1 MKILLKRAV
10 PVLALLL
17 VSAPALASWTPLGPF
32 GGTVTALAVDPGNPQ
47 VVYAGTFGRGLFKS
61 LDAGETWTN
70 QGPSAGDGFVT
81 SLAIDPARPA
91 TLYAGT
97 LLGVYKSTDG
107 GASWLPSLP
116 LTFPDEFGA
125 LAIDPRTPS
134 TLFAGNRSGIYKST
148 DGGKTWVLKN
158 TGLRLSEPSVN
169 ALMVD
174 PTQPG
179 LVYAGIGIDGLY
191 RSLDGGETWTLAR
204 EGIVSA
210 LAASAQTDTIY
221 AGTYKGVFKSKDHG
235 ESWRSTGRLPKQSVT
250 ALIIDPQS
258 ASTLFAAVFGF
269 GVFRSTDGGAS
280 WAPANRG
287 LTNSTV
293 LALATGGSALY
304 AGTEGQ
310 QRLGGVFK
318 STDRGQT
325 WHFSD
330 KGLTNV
336 AVTTV
341 AVADPLALWAGS
353 LNLGLFQ
360 SGDGGNSWSLVPL
373 AKRLLFLY
381 TVVADP
387 AHPGTVYAS
396 AGISGREGRALFK
409 TTDSGRTWSRL
420 KIPMVPG
427 LELDLRTNTLLAFG
441 FGLYRSTDG
450 GQSWNPALGPFGG
463 VFLQDVAFDPSSPVA
478 YAAGGFSASRLDP
491 TQSRV
496 FKSVD
501 GGLTWVRSD
510 VGLEPLGAVSR
521 IVVLPSSPSTLFAIQ
536 GGTVYRSGN
545 AGASW
550 EKIFEAPGGAFISDL
565 IVGPD
570 DVLYAASPQEGVFSS
585 RDGRSWSPVGDGAPG
600 FVTVLALAPGR
611 EGTLYAGTANHG
623 LLVLSQP

>member
-1 MKILLKRAV
+1 MPRRAV
-10 PVLALLL
+10 PILALLL
-17 VSAPALASWTPLGPF
+17 TCTPALAGTWAPLGPF
-32 GGTVTALAVDPGNPQ
+32 GGTVTALAVDPVNAQ
-47 VVYAGTFGRGLFKS
+47 VVYAGTFGGGLFKS
-61 LDAGETWTN
+61 LDAGETWMPASR
-70 QGPSAGDGFVT
+70 GLAGASVELVA

-148 DGGKTWVLKN
+148 DSGDTWVLKN
-158 TGLRLSEPSVN
+158 TGLPLSEPSVS

-191 RSLDGGETWTLAR
+191 RSLDGGETWSLAR

-280 WAPANRG
+280 WAPASRG

-293 LALATGGSALY
+293 LALAAGGDALY

-318 STDRGQT
+318 
-325 WHFSD
+325 
-330 KGLTNV
+330 
-336 AVTTV
+336 
-341 AVADPLALWAGS
+341 
-353 LNLGLFQ
+353 
-360 SGDGGNSWSLVPL
+360 
-373 AKRLLFLY
+373 
-381 TVVADP
+381 
-387 AHPGTVYAS
+387 
-396 AGISGREGRALFK
+396 
-409 TTDSGRTWSRL
+409 
-420 KIPMVPG
+420 
-427 LELDLRTNTLLAFG
+427 
-441 FGLYRSTDG
+441 
-450 GQSWNPALGPFGG
+450 
-463 VFLQDVAFDPSSPVA
+463 
-478 YAAGGFSASRLDP
+478 
-491 TQSRV
+491 
-496 FKSVD
+496 
-501 GGLTWVRSD
+501 
-510 VGLEPLGAVSR
+510 
-521 IVVLPSSPSTLFAIQ
+521 
-536 GGTVYRSGN
+536 
-545 AGASW
+545 
-550 EKIFEAPGGAFISDL
+550 
-565 IVGPD
+565 
-570 DVLYAASPQEGVFSS
+570 
-585 RDGRSWSPVGDGAPG
+585 
-600 FVTVLALAPGR
+600 
-611 EGTLYAGTANHG
+611 
-623 LLVLSQP
+623 